1 MLRGMPTPSENKQ
14 IVTELF
20 ARLSA
25 RDIDGALAL
34 VTDDVSWRVPGK
46 PELFPIAGLY
56 DKKRLRRLFDHMMSR
71 LQHGLAM
78 SVVRAIAEGDAVA
91 AEVESAGD
99 LENGRAYRQQYHF
112 MIQLRDGKVAT
123 VHEYFDTLHAHDV
136 WMRA

>member
-1 MLRGMPTPSENKQ
+1 MLLAMSTPSENKQ

-25 RDIDGALAL
+25 SDIEGALAL

-56 DKKRLRRLFDHMMSR
+56 DKKRLRRLFDSITSQLHN
-71 LQHGLAM
+71 GLGLR
-78 SVVRAIAEGDAVA
+78 VVHAIAEGDEVA

-99 LENGRAYRQQYHF
+99 HKNGRAYRQQYHF
-112 MIQLRDGKVAT
+112 MIRLRDGKVAE